1 VETRPKKERDE
12 AFIQPLLAAA
22 AFTTIII
29 YPTSINQPS
38 ISLPTSVVEEGH
50 AFNSS

>member
-12 AFIQPLLAAA
+12 AFIQPLLAA

-38 ISLPTSVVEEGH
+38 ISLPTNVVEEGH
-50 AFNSS
+50 HAF